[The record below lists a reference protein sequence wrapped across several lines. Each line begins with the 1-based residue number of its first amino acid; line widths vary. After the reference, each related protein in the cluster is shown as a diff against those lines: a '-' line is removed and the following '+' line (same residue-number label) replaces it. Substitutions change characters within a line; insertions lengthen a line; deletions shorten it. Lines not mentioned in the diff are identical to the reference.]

1 LYAIRLKLKNEI
13 KIAKLEKEHAE
24 ELVQAKLQFFTSI
37 SHELRTPISLIIPP
51 IQQVLKRGNLGE
63 EDKSLINLAGK
74 NSQRLL
80 RLINQILDFRKL
92 EHEHQALK
100 LSWFDLVPYCHE
112 LYTLFTDK
120 AARNEIEFNYVATA
134 KQCEIWADKEKVE
147 IIIFNLLSNAFKFT
161 PKKGN
166 ITLTLEIEE
175 SSKYAKGCAKISVS
189 DSGIG
194 IAQEE
199 QMKVFEQFYQ
209 TSDAKNIDNGSGIG
223 LTLAS
228 EFTKLHRGEIKL
240 TSLKGKGSTFTV
252 LLPLGSDHFPL
263 EMDRGEREVTLI
275 VKKPVSDSGDS
286 YQFNLSTD
294 KPLVLLVEDNTDMV
308 DFVKLSLREKYNFL
322 TAENGEDALNK
333 VHHIM
338 PDIII
343 SDIMMPV
350 MDGLELCRRI
360 KKENKTS
367 HIPIIVLTAKSLT
380 AQKIEGIK
388 VGADIYLTKP
398 FEIELLE
405 AHIDHLLER
414 KIELAQ
420 YFRNELITQPVQN
433 TGRENEDDKFLK
445 KVMNTIEANISNPD
459 FSVELLSDEMGMS
472 SAHLYRKLKSLTHLS
487 ANEIIKKYRL
497 KKASILLKNKEGN
510 ISEIMYEIGFSNLS
524 YFSKCF
530 RNEFGVTPKEYQRR
544 ESQHSYDIGES
555 VKH

>member
-1 LYAIRLKLKNEI
+1 
-13 KIAKLEKEHAE
+13 
-24 ELVQAKLQFFTSI
+24 
-37 SHELRTPISLIIPP
+37 
-51 IQQVLKRGNLGE
+51 
-63 EDKSLINLAGK
+63 
-74 NSQRLL
+74 
-80 RLINQILDFRKL
+80 
-92 EHEHQALK
+92 
-100 LSWFDLVPYCHE
+100 
-112 LYTLFTDK
+112 
-120 AARNEIEFNYVATA
+120 
-134 KQCEIWADKEKVE
+134 
-147 IIIFNLLSNAFKFT
+147 
-161 PKKGN
+161 
-166 ITLTLEIEE
+166 
-175 SSKYAKGCAKISVS
+175 
-189 DSGIG
+189 
-194 IAQEE
+194 
-199 QMKVFEQFYQ
+199 
-209 TSDAKNIDNGSGIG
+209 
-223 LTLAS
+223 
-228 EFTKLHRGEIKL
+228 
-240 TSLKGKGSTFTV
+240 
-252 LLPLGSDHFPL
+252 
-263 EMDRGEREVTLI
+263 MDRGEREVTLI
-275 VKKPVSDSGDS
+275 VKKPVSDSDDA

-380 AQKIEGIK
+380 TQKIEGIK

-433 TGRENEDDKFLK
+433 GGRENEDDKFLK

-487 ANEIIKKYRL
+487 ANEIIKKYRI

-544 ESQHSYDIGES
+544 ESKHFYDIRES